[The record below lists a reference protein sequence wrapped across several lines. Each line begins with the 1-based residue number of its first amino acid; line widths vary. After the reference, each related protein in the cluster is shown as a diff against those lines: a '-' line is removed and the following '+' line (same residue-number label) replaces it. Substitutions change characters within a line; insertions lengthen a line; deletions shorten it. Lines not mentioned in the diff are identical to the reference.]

1 MQKDNYTDFD
11 LQLRSMLRE
20 AEEELPSLAWESL
33 SAELDRRDRRK
44 VVALRWRRAAAGFAA
59 AAAVVSAVFFAMDRG
74 KAGDSNSLQPILAEN
89 SSVVSP
95 ALPDK
100 TTSEESIVT
109 IEEQIAASAERMLAD
124 VPAPP
129 IKGNAF
135 TVPDAVIASDIV
147 AIPESAQT
155 PEALEIPDAAETAAD
170 SGISGKTENRKEEEE
185 WVDHFARLEYEES
198 LSKQKKQGLSLYLEG
213 NAASNE
219 KNANAVN
226 GPLMSGSTGVKSGI
240 TEKNASTYG
249 IPLSFGLGARFNI
262 SDRFSVGTGINWS
275 LLSRSFSG
283 IYTEMDG
290 KTVVKSVNSNI
301 SNELHYIGIPLNLY
315 YNLMSD
321 RNMKLYVWGGGS
333 VEKGLVNRYRIYSQP
348 KDIIYKEAVKG
359 VQWSV
364 VGGVGLEFTL
374 NDRLGLY
381 FDPSARYY
389 FDCGQP
395 NSIRTM
401 KHYMMNFEVGLRFN
415 L

>member
-89 SSVVSP
+89 SFVVSP

-109 IEEQIAASAERMLAD
+109 IEEQIAASADRMLAD

-147 AIPESAQT
+147 AIPETAQT
-155 PEALEIPDAAETAAD
+155 PEALETPDAAETAAD
-170 SGISGKTENRKEEEE
+170 SGISEKTENRKEEEE
-185 WVDHFARLEYEES
+185 WVDHFARLEYEEG

-240 TEKNASTYG
+240 TEKKCFYLRNSSKFRSGCQIQHQRQIFRRYG
-249 IPLSFGLGARFNI
+249 NQLVTPLEIILGNI
-262 SDRFSVGTGINWS
+262 HR
-275 LLSRSFSG
+275 
-283 IYTEMDG
+283 DG
-290 KTVVKSVNSNI
+290 
-301 SNELHYIGIPLNLY
+301 
-315 YNLMSD
+315 
-321 RNMKLYVWGGGS
+321 W
-333 VEKGLVNRYRIYSQP
+333 
-348 KDIIYKEAVKG
+348 
-359 VQWSV
+359 
-364 VGGVGLEFTL
+364 
-374 NDRLGLY
+374 
-381 FDPSARYY
+381 
-389 FDCGQP
+389 
-395 NSIRTM
+395 
-401 KHYMMNFEVGLRFN
+401 
-415 L
+415 

>member
-11 LQLRSMLRE
+11 LQLRSKLRE
-20 AEEELPSLAWESL
+20 AEEELPSLAWETL

-44 VVALRWRRAAAGFAA
+44 VVALRWRRAAVGFAA

-74 KAGDSNSLQPILAEN
+74 NAGDPNSLQPILAEN
-89 SSVVSP
+89 SADVRP
-95 ALPDK
+95 ALPDN
-100 TTSEESIVT
+100 TTSEEGIAT
-109 IEEQIAASAERMLAD
+109 IEEQIAASADRMLAD
-124 VPAPP
+124 VPASPA
-129 IKGNAF
+129 KGNAV
-135 TVPDAVIASDIV
+135 TVPDAVIAPENV
-147 AIPESAQT
+147 AAPETAPMPVT
-155 PEALEIPDAAETAAD
+155 PANPDAVETAAD
-170 SGISGKTENRKEEEE
+170 SRIPEKTENGKEEEE

-198 LSKQKKQGLSLYLEG
+198 LSQQKKQGLSLYVEG
-213 NAASNE
+213 NAASND
-219 KNANAVN
+219 KNAKAVN
-226 GPLMSGSTGVKSGI
+226 GPLMSGSTGDKIGV
-240 TEKNASTYG
+240 TEKSTSTYG

-283 IYTEMDG
+283 IYTEMNG
-290 KTVVKSVNSNI
+290 KTVVRSVNSNI
-301 SNELHYIGIPLNLY
+301 SNDIHYVGIPLNLY
-315 YNLMSD
+315 YDLMSD

-348 KDIIYKEAVKG
+348 NDIIYKEDVKG

-364 VGGVGLEFTL
+364 AGGVGLEFTL
-374 NDRLGLY
+374 NDKLGLY

-401 KHYMMNFEVGLRFN
+401 KHYMMNFEVGLRFK